1 MFRPQRMTLINLA
14 FLKEDFQKVSHLL
27 MESGITEVESAEKF
41 LVEKQGLQKIESS
54 QLVTRARNT
63 LNRMAE
69 LFHRMEVSRRRFTP
83 GDLKLDIYLL
93 DEIESQFNNICSHID
108 GLIARK
114 RECETR
120 IEELDYKSRFLSVLE
135 DMEIS
140 PRDLSGLPHLYLRTG
155 LLDSGDFK
163 RLTEILEQSEVKF
176 VFKIAGYLR
185 GYVLLFIATFKE
197 NSSSLESA
205 LRALN
210 FRNIE
215 VVMEEKDL
223 SQVLEDIELELWSLR
238 ETLVEIEQEYQKVR
252 RESGSELSRLH
263 WLLENNLKIYQAME
277 YVLQSR
283 YNYLLSL
290 WIPSKAVS
298 GFRRKLDE
306 VVGQKY
312 ELTEHPAEVLID
324 QKKVSYEQ
332 VPSSLKHP
340 AFLRPFQKI
349 LSLYG
354 WPAYLHIDPTLFMGI
369 SFIIMFGMMFADL
382 GHGFILAILGA
393 LLWFQKKINFLRE
406 VSPLLLYCGFFS
418 GIFGVLFGS
427 VFGKEDIIPAL
438 WFNPSQQPMRFL
450 ELGVILGAIL
460 ISLGIILNILQ
471 FLWQRRFREVL
482 FSQWG
487 FFSLVFYWLA
497 LFLLVGGVRYGVI
510 NLSITQLAIVLGIP
524 LVLVTAG
531 DLFFTRDK
539 EKEPVEAIVKPM
551 EILMGLLTNTISY
564 IRVAAFGL
572 THMALM
578 GSVYIIAETMGE
590 IAMVKESIIVEGNIG
605 VILLEGLIVFIQ
617 CLRLEYYEFFSK
629 FFLLQGRKFRPLS
642 IEK

>member
-1 MFRPQRMTLINLA
+1 
-14 FLKEDFQKVSHLL
+14 
-27 MESGITEVESAEKF
+27 
-41 LVEKQGLQKIESS
+41 
-54 QLVTRARNT
+54 
-63 LNRMAE
+63 
-69 LFHRMEVSRRRFTP
+69 
-83 GDLKLDIYLL
+83 
-93 DEIESQFNNICSHID
+93 
-108 GLIARK
+108 
-114 RECETR
+114 
-120 IEELDYKSRFLSVLE
+120 
-135 DMEIS
+135 
-140 PRDLSGLPHLYLRTG
+140 
-155 LLDSGDFK
+155 
-163 RLTEILEQSEVKF
+163 
-176 VFKIAGYLR
+176 
-185 GYVLLFIATFKE
+185 
-197 NSSSLESA
+197 
-205 LRALN
+205 
-210 FRNIE
+210 
-215 VVMEEKDL
+215 
-223 SQVLEDIELELWSLR
+223 
-238 ETLVEIEQEYQKVR
+238 
-252 RESGSELSRLH
+252 
-263 WLLENNLKIYQAME
+263 ENNLKIYQAME
-277 YVLQSR
+277 HFLASR

-290 WIPSKAVS
+290 WIPSEAVS

-312 ELTEHPAEVLID
+312 ELTEHPAEALIR
-324 QKKVSYEQ
+324 QKKVSYDQ

-418 GIFGVLFGS
+418 SIFGVLFGS

-497 LFLLVGGVRYGVI
+497 LFLLVGGIRYGVI

-524 LVLVTAG
+524 LVFVTAG

-629 FFLLQGRKFRPLS
+629 FFLLQGRRFRPLS
-642 IEK
+642 VEK

>member
-1 MFRPQRMTLINLA
+1 MFRPQRMTLVNLA

-41 LVEKQGLQKIESS
+41 LMDKQGLQKIESS

-63 LNRMAE
+63 LNRMDE
-69 LFHRMEVSRRRFTP
+69 LFQRMEISRRRFTP
-83 GDLKLDIYLL
+83 GDLKLDIHLL

-108 GLIARK
+108 GLIVRK
-114 RECETR
+114 GECETR

-155 LLDSGDFK
+155 LLDSSNFK
-163 RLTEILEQSEVKF
+163 RLIEILEQSEVNF

-210 FRNIE
+210 FRDIE

-223 SQVLEDIELELWSLR
+223 SQVLEGIELELWSLR
-238 ETLVEIEQEYQKVR
+238 ETLVEIEQEYQKIR

-277 YVLQSR
+277 HFLESR

-290 WIPSKAVS
+290 WIPSEAIS

-312 ELTEHPAEVLID
+312 ELTEHPAEALIR
-324 QKKVSYEQ
+324 QKKVSYDQ

-382 GHGFILAILGA
+382 GHGFILVILGA

-497 LFLLVGGVRYGVI
+497 LFLLVGGIRYGVI

-531 DLFFTRDK
+531 DLVFTRDK

-629 FFLLQGRKFRPLS
+629 FFLLQGRRFRPLS
-642 IEK
+642 VEK

>member
-1 MFRPQRMTLINLA
+1 MFRPQRMTLVNLA

-41 LVEKQGLQKIESS
+41 LVDKQGLQKIESS

-63 LNRMAE
+63 LNRMDE
-69 LFHRMEVSRRRFTP
+69 LFQRMEISRRRFTP
-83 GDLKLDIYLL
+83 GDLKLDIHLL

-108 GLIARK
+108 GLIVRK
-114 RECETR
+114 GECETR

-155 LLDSGDFK
+155 LLDSGNFK
-163 RLTEILEQSEVKF
+163 RLIEILEQSEVNF

-197 NSSSLESA
+197 NSSSLKSA

-210 FRNIE
+210 FRDIE

-238 ETLVEIEQEYQKVR
+238 ETLVEIEQEYQKIR

-277 YVLQSR
+277 HFLESR

-290 WIPSKAVS
+290 WIPSEAIS

-312 ELTEHPAEVLID
+312 ELTEHPAEALIR
-324 QKKVSYEQ
+324 QKKVSYDQ

-382 GHGFILAILGA
+382 GHGFILVILGA

-497 LFLLVGGVRYGVI
+497 LFLLVGGIRYGVI

-531 DLFFTRDK
+531 DLVFTRDK

-629 FFLLQGRKFRPLS
+629 FFLLQGRRFRPLS
-642 IEK
+642 VEK